1 MILGSLQAHASTQII
16 DNQGGGANC
25 PTIGTTDL
33 GMPKIVEKME
43 EPFIAAARG
52 REPQVLTAKRT
63 EYGKQ
68 VRKQYESGELKA
80 SRHTMQQLEPR
91 NDGVSNTLT
100 SVEKDNYVCEPHI
113 MSWPHGYNKG
123 GDKTISP
130 TVKSSA
136 FAENN
141 FVSQKYRI
149 RKLTPRECFRLMGCD
164 EPTID
169 KLLNAGISNS
179 QLYKLA
185 GNSIVVDVLTAIF
198 DKMFVHTEQSKGD
211 QLTLF

>member
-1 MILGSLQAHASTQII
+1 MGSLQAHASTQII
-16 DNQGGGANC
+16 DNQGGANC

-43 EPFIAAARG
+43 EPFIATARG

-100 SVEKDNYVCEPHI
+100 SVEKDNYLCEPI
-113 MSWPHGYNKG
+113 NPMHGNCRTIKANYAKTAASQFDRKG
-123 GDKTISP
+123 TFGATGTKT
-130 TVKSSA
+130 K
-136 FAENN
+136 F
-141 FVSQKYRI
+141 RI